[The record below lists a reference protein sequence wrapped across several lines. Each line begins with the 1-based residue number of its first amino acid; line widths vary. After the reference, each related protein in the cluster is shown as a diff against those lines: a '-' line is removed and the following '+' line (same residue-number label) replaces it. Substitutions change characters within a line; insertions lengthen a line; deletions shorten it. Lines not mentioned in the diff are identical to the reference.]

1 MSRSGRQPREPRLKG
16 KETMK
21 LNFWQWLAI
30 VLLII
35 GAIIWIYERNHTPAT
50 PTNSTG
56 PAATQPIVAR

>member
-1 MSRSGRQPREPRLKG
+1 MKG

-35 GAIIWIYERNHTPAT
+35 GLAIWIYEREHPTPS
-50 PTNSTG
+50 PTNPTG
-56 PAATQPIVAR
+56 PAVTQPVLNR